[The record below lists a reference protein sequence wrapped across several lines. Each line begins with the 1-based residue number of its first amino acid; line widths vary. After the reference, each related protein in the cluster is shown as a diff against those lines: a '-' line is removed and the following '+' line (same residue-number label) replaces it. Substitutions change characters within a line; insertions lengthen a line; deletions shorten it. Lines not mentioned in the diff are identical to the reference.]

1 MMIKDL
7 QIKNIVNLT
16 YFFKKIKFLF
26 MQITEVFTN
35 LQVTERQNICF
46 EIIKMSKIQDK
57 IFTDMLARLSM
68 EKNDKLLR

>member
-1 MMIKDL
+1 
-7 QIKNIVNLT
+7 
-16 YFFKKIKFLF
+16 